1 MEAGSSGA
9 CSGSGF
15 GTVGGGVVTTA
26 GAVIRAG
33 TSTTPGAATRAGTS
47 SIGGSEVGS
56 TSGISWY
63 SYGQPMLRS

>member
-9 CSGSGF
+9 GSGVGS
-15 GTVGGGVVTTA
+15 GTGGAGVASTV

-33 TSTTPGAATRAGTS
+33 TSTTTGAATRVGAS
-47 SIGGSEVGS
+47 SIGGSEVVS